1 MKSKSEIEAFAD
13 CIKRAS
19 GAYIDLAR
27 AQTDCNILVDAELD
41 LLANEC
47 DRPMT
52 TVDKTSI
59 KKIAKALAS
68 DKADAIKRESKSLA
82 NIVADF
88 FNAPEISWEVE

>member
-47 DRPMT
+47 DRLT
-52 TVDKTSI
+52 TVDKASI